1 MTNSLKKYWYLFLK
15 QQDYLLGIWSCKGMQ
30 WRGYSKRPIHPK
42 HLFDEQRS
50 DYLHGLFQPN
60 STFLDMGSGVGTDC
74 LLASEKGAA
83 ISIGVEGN
91 WQSIVTAVS
100 RIQDTDGEVSF
111 LHVDLEQGSLPFVD
125 HCFDLVNFSNVLE
138 HLNNRAAILRELKRV
153 IKKEGLA
160 VISIPNAETS
170 WKKKLAAAGLDPMD
184 DPDHKIEYSRETL
197 HDELSAADLKISSD
211 LMPII
216 PSFPWNG
223 LIAMSAVV
231 SPSLY
236 RRLQIAKRK
245 YVIAHPEESIG
256 WVFTVQ

>member
-1 MTNSLKKYWYLFLK
+1 
-15 QQDYLLGIWSCKGMQ
+15 
-30 WRGYSKRPIHPK
+30 
-42 HLFDEQRS
+42 
-50 DYLHGLFQPN
+50 
-60 STFLDMGSGVGTDC
+60 
-74 LLASEKGAA
+74 
-83 ISIGVEGN
+83 
-91 WQSIVTAVS
+91 
-100 RIQDTDGEVSF
+100 
-111 LHVDLEQGSLPFVD
+111 
-125 HCFDLVNFSNVLE
+125 
-138 HLNNRAAILRELKRV
+138 
-153 IKKEGLA
+153 
-160 VISIPNAETS
+160 
-170 WKKKLAAAGLDPMD
+170 MD

>member
-1 MTNSLKKYWYLFLK
+1 MTNFIKKYWYIFLK
-15 QQDYLLGIWSCKGMQ
+15 QQDYLLGVWSCKGMQ
-30 WRGYSKRPIHPK
+30 WRGYSKRPMHPK
-42 HLFDEQRS
+42 HLFDAQRS
-50 DYLHGLFQPN
+50 DYLHELFRPN
-60 STFLDMGSGVGTDC
+60 TTFLDMGSGVGTDC
-74 LLASEKGAA
+74 LLATKKGVA

-91 WQSIVTAVS
+91 WQSIVTAAG
-100 RIQDTDGEVSF
+100 RIPDIGGAMSF
-111 LHVDLEQGSLPFVD
+111 LQVDLEQGSLPFAD
-125 HCFDLVNFSNVLE
+125 NCFDLVNFSNVLE
-138 HLNNRAAILRELKRV
+138 HLNNRPAILQELKRV
-153 IKKEGLA
+153 KKKEGLA
-160 VISIPNAETS
+160 VISIPNAGTS

-197 HDELSAADLKISSD
+197 RDELSTADLMISSD

-236 RRLQIAKRK
+236 RRLQAAKRK
-245 YVIAHPEESIG
+245 YVLAHPEESIG